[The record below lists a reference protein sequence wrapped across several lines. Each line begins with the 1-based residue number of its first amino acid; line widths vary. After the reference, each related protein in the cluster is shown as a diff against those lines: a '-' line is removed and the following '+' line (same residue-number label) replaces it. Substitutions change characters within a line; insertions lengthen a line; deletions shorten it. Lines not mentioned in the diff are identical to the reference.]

1 MKKTKGEIA
10 GRRITAMVVDDE
22 DIALK
27 ALSRILRSEG
37 YDVEAVDTGKK
48 AIKLVNT
55 RRFDLILTD
64 LFIDEISGMD
74 VLVAAKNRDS
84 ETVVILLTGH
94 GSIDSAIEATKKG
107 AFHYLQKP
115 IRPDEVRHI
124 AKRAVE
130 NLELITR
137 IKELEAG
144 TDRKIDSII
153 GNSPKIVAI
162 KKLVR
167 RIQDSDS
174 NVLITGESGT
184 GKELLAQA
192 IHESSPKKQGNFLAF
207 NCASFADELLA
218 NELFGHEK
226 DAFTGAT
233 KSHSGLF
240 ESANEGTVFL
250 DEVGDMP
257 MSMQVK
263 LLRVIQEREVIR
275 VGGTKPIP
283 IDVRLIAATNKNLK
297 KAYLKGYFRQDLFFR
312 LNVIYIR
319 MPNLSERREDI
330 PLLASHFLRFYSK
343 RMDKKITGFTDEVL
357 GLLSSYEYPG
367 NIRELE
373 NIVEHAVSMTRGEV
387 ITTENLPKD
396 LMDYDLFSFQNQED
410 GYKTLEELEKEYIRW
425 ILDRVKHKKTEAS
438 KILGIDRVSLYR
450 KLKRF
455 EFDN

>member
-1 MKKTKGEIA
+1 VKKSVDKLSDNS
-10 GRRITAMVVDDE
+10 ITVMIVDDE

-27 ALSRILRSEG
+27 ALARILRAEG
-37 YDVEAVDTGKK
+37 YDVEAVSTGEK
-48 AIKLVNT
+48 AIKQINS

-74 VLVAAKNRDS
+74 VLAAAKNRDP
-84 ETVVILLTGH
+84 ETAVILLTGH

-124 AKRAVE
+124 VKRAVE
-130 NLELITR
+130 NLKLVTR
-137 IKELEAG
+137 IKELE
-144 TDRKIDSII
+144 TNTSDEIESII
-153 GNSPKIVAI
+153 GNSPKIVEI
-162 KKLVR
+162 KKLIR
-167 RIQDSDS
+167 RIQDSES

-184 GKELLAQA
+184 GKELVARA
-192 IHESSPKKQGNFLAF
+192 IHEFSPKRQGKFLAF
-207 NCASFADELLA
+207 NCASFTEDLLA

-233 KSHSGLF
+233 KSRPGLF
-240 ESANEGTVFL
+240 ESANGGTVFL

-257 MSMQVK
+257 MTMQVK

-275 VGGTKPIP
+275 VGGTNPIP
-283 IDVRLIAATNKNLK
+283 IDLRLIAATNQNLK
-297 KAYLKGYFRQDLFFR
+297 KQYLKGYFRQDLFFR

-319 MPNLSERREDI
+319 MPALSERSEDI
-330 PLLASHFLRFYSK
+330 PLLASHFLRTYSK
-343 RMDKKITGFTDEVL
+343 KIAKKITGFTDEVI

-373 NIVEHAVSMTRGEV
+373 NIIEHAVSMTSGET

-396 LMDYDLFSFQNQED
+396 LMDYDLFLFHNQTN
-410 GYKTLEELEKEYIRW
+410 GFKTLEELEKEYIRW
-425 ILDRVKHKKTEAS
+425 ILDRVENKKTEAS
-438 KILGIDRVSLYR
+438 KILGIDRASLYR

-455 EFDN
+455 EFNN